1 MRRKL
6 ALAVLLAL
14 CLSGCTGGDVLPYAR
29 EIEGMDLVRT
39 VGVDGGS
46 PVRVTVSTGR
56 QSQSGGA
63 DGAALTL
70 TQAGESI
77 SAACLSIQGKSG
89 ANLFY
94 GHVEQLLL
102 GEALARQGVYEPL
115 EYVLDDIEMR
125 LDTELYLVAGGTA
138 EAAIVSAAEEGSAA
152 DRLEAM
158 TADAGLRS
166 WCAPRTV
173 GAVLEELLESGCSY
187 TAAVVQTGEGQLDGW
202 GYGLLRDGKLVGWA
216 GGDVA
221 RGIHLL
227 NGAVEADL
235 VTVETEDLGTATVR
249 LVGAE
254 TTVEARFDGET
265 FTGLTVDCRVDA
277 NLAEGGARLDQE
289 SPADTAALAAEVEKV
304 VRARLGA
311 ALSLCRAYGGD
322 FFGLA
327 RRACIAAPWQWARL
341 EEQWDPSALV
351 WTTSVTVEIL
361 RGYDA
366 S

>member
-1 MRRKL
+1 MKKT
-6 ALAVLLAL
+6 AAAILLAL
-14 CLSGCTGGDVLPYAR
+14 CLSGCTGELPRAR

-39 VGVDGGS
+39 VGVDQGA

-56 QSQSGGA
+56 ERQSGGT
-63 DGAALTL
+63 DGPALVL
-70 TQAGESI
+70 TQDAESI
-77 SAACLSIQGKSG
+77 SGACLAIQGQSG

-94 GHVEQLLL
+94 GHVGQLLL
-102 GEALARQGVYEPL
+102 GEAQARQGVYAAL

-125 LDTELYLVAGGTA
+125 LDTDFYLVAGGTA
-138 EAAIVSAAEEGSAA
+138 EAAISAGAEEEPAA
-152 DRLEAM
+152 RLEAM
-158 TADAGLRS
+158 AADGGLRS

-187 TAAVVQTGEGQLDGW
+187 APAVVKTGDGQLEGW
-202 GYGLLRDGKLVGWA
+202 GYGLLRDGRLVGWA
-216 GGDVA
+216 DSEAA

-235 VTVETEDLGTATVR
+235 VTVETEALGTVTVR
-249 LVGAE
+249 LVGG
-254 TTVEARFDGET
+254 TTRIRASFDGDT
-265 FTGLTVDCRVDA
+265 FTGLSIDCRVEA

-289 SPADTAALAAEVEKV
+289 SPADTAEAAAAVEAV

-311 ALSLCRAYGGD
+311 ALSLCRTYEGD
-322 FFGLA
+322 FFQLA
-327 RRACIAAPWQWARL
+327 RRAGMAAPWRWESL
-341 EEQWDPSALV
+341 EAQWDPSALV

>member
-1 MRRKL
+1 MKEKL
-6 ALAVLLAL
+6 ALGVLLAL
-14 CLSGCTGGDVLPYAR
+14 CLSGCTNGDWLPYAR

-39 VGVDGGS
+39 VGVDTGA

-56 QSQSGGA
+56 QSQGSGASGP
-63 DGAALTL
+63 ALVL
-70 TQAGESI
+70 TQDGESV
-77 SAACLSIQGKSG
+77 SAACLDIQGESG

-102 GEALARQGVYEPL
+102 GEGLAREGVYGPL

-125 LDTELYLVAGGTA
+125 LDTDLYLVAGGTA
-138 EAAIVSAAEEGSAA
+138 EEAISAAAEDGSAA
-152 DRLEAM
+152 ARLEAM
-158 TADAGLRS
+158 TADAGQRS
-166 WCAPRTV
+166 WCTPRTV
-173 GAVLEELLESGCSY
+173 GAVLEELLEQGCSY
-187 TAAVVQTGEGQLDGW
+187 TAAVVQTGQGQLEGW

-216 GGDVA
+216 GGEAA

-235 VTVETEDLGTATVR
+235 VTVETEDLGTVTVR
-249 LVGAE
+249 LVGG
-254 TTVEARFDGET
+254 TTRIRASFDGDT
-265 FTGLTVDCRVDA
+265 FTGLSIDCRVDA

-289 SPADTAALAAEVEKV
+289 SPADTAEVTAAVEAV

-311 ALSLCRAYGGD
+311 ALSLCRAYEGD
-322 FFGLA
+322 FFQLA
-327 RRACIAAPWQWARL
+327 RRACMAAPWRWEALQ
-341 EEQWDPSALV
+341 EQWDPSALT